1 MDLINQ
7 FIENYKKKMPFY
19 ETAARLAAGQLEAV
33 LRSAGIRAI
42 VTYRVKNPG
51 RLKSKVLRRNGR
63 REQPYGSLREIYGD
77 LADLAGVRVS
87 LYFPGDRVK
96 ADGLIGDLFEIMET
110 KQFPDES
117 RPPTYNKRFSG
128 YWANHYRARMKV
140 ENLKDN
146 QKKYADARIEIQ
158 VASVLMHAWSEV
170 EHDLVYKPLQGTLSD
185 EELAILDELNGLVLA
200 GEIALE
206 RLQSAGNERV
216 KNRNAAFGSQYDLAS
231 YLYNY
236 LSSNFRPEDIELRM
250 GNIELL
256 HRLITSL
263 GMNAPKSVE
272 PVLKTVRF
280 EKDRRNISQQIIDQI
295 ITGDDRRY
303 TVYRELRGGG
313 QEIGENAGKAV
324 DDFFAQWIPL
334 ERFLNGVV
342 YKGARKQH
350 RPFNVNVIK
359 RMNVLDQELVNQIVA
374 LRKVRNMLIH
384 DIEIPETGELEKKTA
399 EAKELLAKLREIF
412 ASADG
417 GKAPEGR

>member
-1 MDLINQ
+1 M
-7 FIENYKKKMPFY
+7 
-19 ETAARLAAGQLEAV
+19 T
-33 LRSAGIRAI
+33 
-42 VTYRVKNPG
+42 
-51 RLKSKVLRRNGR
+51 
-63 REQPYGSLREIYGD
+63 
-77 LADLAGVRVS
+77 
-87 LYFPGDRVK
+87 
-96 ADGLIGDLFEIMET
+96 IMET
-110 KQFPDES
+110 KQFPGRNPGR
-117 RPPTYNKRFSG
+117 RPTTSDFPATGPTITGPACRP
-128 YWANHYRARMKV
+128 RI
-140 ENLKDN
+140 LKPN
-146 QKKYADARIEIQ
+146 QKKYAEARVEIQ

-216 KNRNAAFGSQYDLAS
+216 KQQERSLRQPVRPGLLPLQLSEQQFPTRRTSSCAWGTSSCCSQAHHQPGDERRQGNPWS
-231 YLYNY
+231 P
-236 LSSNFRPEDIELRM
+236 FLR
-250 GNIELL
+250 
-256 HRLITSL
+256 S
-263 GMNAPKSVE
+263 
-272 PVLKTVRF
+272 VRF

-334 ERFLNGVV
+334 ERFLNGVA

>member
-128 YWANHYRARMKV
+128 YWANHYRARMKA

-146 QKKYADARIEIQ
+146 QKKYADARVEIQ

-200 GEIALE
+200 GEIAME

-303 TVYRELRGGG
+303 TVYRLPGAERRRAGDRGKCRKGRG
-313 QEIGENAGKAV
+313 
-324 DDFFAQWIPL
+324 
-334 ERFLNGVV
+334 RFLRTVDSA
-342 YKGARKQH
+342 GAV
-350 RPFNVNVIK
+350 FK
-359 RMNVLDQELVNQIVA
+359 RRRLQG
-374 LRKVRNMLIH
+374 
-384 DIEIPETGELEKKTA
+384 GE
-399 EAKELLAKLREIF
+399 
-412 ASADG
+412 
-417 GKAPEGR
+417 KAAPAV